1 MEIVEVK
8 LNKSELLEW
17 LKKQPSSP
25 ELDDLIKETKQL
37 MKIPL
42 KIGYGRDN

>member
-17 LKKQPSSP
+17 LKKQRPSHEIE
-25 ELDDLIKETKQL
+25 ELVKEIKQL